1 MQVQEK
7 LYELEHVA
15 EENATKSETRNNVH
29 DKVEVLSAK
38 LSTDGMTVELE
49 LKEMKPSMQLKI
61 AYDLESEAG
70 AVMIG
75 TTYSTVKKL
84 P

>member
-1 MQVQEK
+1 
-7 LYELEHVA
+7 
-15 EENATKSETRNNVH
+15 
-29 DKVEVLSAK
+29 
-38 LSTDGMTVELE
+38 VELE

-61 AYDLESEAG
+61 SYDLESEAG